1 MLVNNQLNSLLR
13 QIIDSVHLIF
23 SQAISTINGTF
34 LLISVFHSLIF
45 QKLFQ
50 FFNNIYTKILIIAS
64 KCKIL
69 TFFLLFLSEAEA
81 EGGEPESEADAESD
95 AEVVEPESK
104 SLEEEIE
111 ESGEN
116 SKELK
121 RKARKIVNK
130 SVDISIGYVTS
141 SVSTGKRRRKRQT
154 SDEKDFVGKIPK
166 IFYC

>member
-1 MLVNNQLNSLLR
+1 M
-13 QIIDSVHLIF
+13 
-23 SQAISTINGTF
+23 
-34 LLISVFHSLIF
+34 FHSLIF

-50 FFNNIYTKILIIAS
+50 SFNNIYTKILIIAL
-64 KCKIL
+64 KCKIF

-81 EGGEPESEADAESD
+81 EGGEPESEADAESSD
-95 AEVVEPESK
+95 AELVEPESK

-130 SVDISIGYVTS
+130 SVDISIGYVKT
-141 SVSTGKRRRKRQT
+141 SVSTGKRRKRRQT
-154 SDEKDFVGKIPK
+154 SDEKDFIGKIPK